1 MDVKGGCSPQNI
13 FESAEDLTE
22 LAGGCNRFL
31 NDPGD
36 SFGDTPIN

>member
-13 FESAEDLTE
+13 FESAEVLTE

-31 NDPGD
+31 NDLSN
-36 SFGDTPIN
+36 SFNDPSI